1 MEYIFLNSVNSIF
14 NDNSKFHTFSLTKPI
29 LGNDKKIQIKLQEA
43 EIPISYYNIIS
54 GYNDTFSFTVTN
66 TSNASKTYSF
76 TFPQKNY
83 TSKQII
89 TYINSEIVTQGAS
102 VNGITTS
109 ISFDEQT
116 LKFSINC
123 TANTTIVKRIE
134 IGTILANRIM
144 GYTNGFKTDDST
156 LSKLSLISPNASNL
170 NRTKNI
176 YFFIKSFN
184 TNNSNSDLSEA
195 NDILAK
201 VQANVKFN
209 DIISYQ
215 NSSDLFINI
224 PDSISYID
232 KIELKLLDD
241 DNEFLDFNRLNFCLS
256 LCVQFIKKDD
266 VVFNKEEKNHD
277 EQLSILEQQICE
289 ENIILL

>member
-116 LKFSINC
+116 LNFSINC
-123 TANTTIVKRIE
+123 TADTTIVKRIE

>member
-116 LKFSINC
+116 LNFSINC

>member
-66 TSNASKTYSF
+66 TSDALKTYSF

-116 LKFSINC
+116 LNFSINC
-123 TANTTIVKRIE
+123 TADTIIVKRIE